1 MGTGTGH
8 LDRLKALVRDA
19 AAAHRAVAVAQAA
32 EARVFADA
40 VELVLERQAA
50 LRAEGRLGESD
61 IPLREVCAELAT
73 ALRLSDAAVQRR
85 LGDAASLRSGFPA
98 TTAAWE
104 RGEVDAG
111 QVAAILNAGIPLTPE
126 HRERYEQIVLDAA
139 RTEAAGRMRHIT
151 RVVAARI
158 DPDGAAERVAER
170 HAERRVRVIDLDD
183 GFARLL
189 ADLPATLAYAI
200 HDRLTRMATTA
211 RDGDGDGDAVDGPD
225 AAATDRE
232 ATPSPGAGGSVP
244 ADDAGDASGTTEHTP
259 RPDNDRE
266 HDDVTTFVTDATRP
280 ARRGRLGT
288 PPVTGRGDPRTLDQL
303 RADVLADL
311 LLAGG
316 TIAHGD
322 GLTAVTGHVQITVP
336 VLTAA
341 GTGTAP
347 ALLAGHGPID
357 PDTAKRLVGAASGW
371 DRVLTHPSAGTVLDV
386 DRYRP
391 PEALKRLLR
400 ARDEHCRFPGCRRL
414 ARGADLDHTIDAA
427 LGGKTSVHNL
437 AHLCRRHHTLKHHT
451 AWTVRQRRGG
461 VIEWRSPTGRTHH
474 DRPPATV
481 TFTPDTG
488 TDTRT
493 GTGTDTDTEP
503 PPF

>member
-50 LRAEGRLGESD
+50 LRAEGRLGEGD

-111 QVAAILNAGIPLTPE
+111 QVSAILNAGIPLTPE
-126 HRERYEQIVLDAA
+126 HRDRYEQIVLDAA
-139 RTEAAGRMRHIT
+139 RTEAAGRMRHIA

-158 DPDGAAERVAER
+158 DPDGAAERVTER

-200 HDRLTRMATTA
+200 HDRLTRMATTV
-211 RDGDGDGDAVDGPD
+211 RDGDRD
-225 AAATDRE
+225 
-232 ATPSPGAGGSVP
+232 TPAS
-244 ADDAGDASGTTEHTP
+244 ADDAVEVPANAPSPQPE
-259 RPDNDRE
+259 PDTAPT
-266 HDDVTTFVTDATRP
+266 VVTDATRP
-280 ARRGRLGT
+280 ARHGQLGT
-288 PPVTGRGDPRTLDQL
+288 PPAAGAGDPRTLDQL

-316 TIAHGD
+316 TVAHGD
-322 GLTAVTGHVQITVP
+322 GLTAVTGHVQVTVP

-341 GTGTAP
+341 GQGNAP

-371 DRVLTHPSAGTVLDV
+371 DRVLTHPYTGTVLDV

-427 LGGKTSVHNL
+427 LGGNTSLHNL

-481 TFTPDTG
+481 TFTPDT
-488 TDTRT
+488 D
-493 GTGTDTDTEP
+493 P